1 MDPGFDQLELGQA
14 VNKYMHSELHNV
26 IFIHYVLHCFKIR
39 QKMFKSGVFLDKRLS
54 SKWDDGERLLVP
66 LLDKYIKQRNI
77 RKYLEETNW
86 GFKVWCFMF
95 LFLKGLQNYMS
106 SKF

>member
-14 VNKYMHSELHNV
+14 VNKCMHSELHNV
-26 IFIHYVLHCFKIR
+26 IFIHYILHCFKIR
-39 QKMFKSGVFLDKRLS
+39 QIWSVLGQRLS

-77 RKYLEETNW
+77 RKYLEETI
-86 GFKVWCFMF
+86 
-95 LFLKGLQNYMS
+95 YI
-106 SKF
+106 